1 MHILLS
7 PFLLLPVLH
16 EKPLR
21 LLGKAGVPFSRLHV
35 KVGLAL
41 ILTNRDRSVP
51 NLKQTLYAC
60 LSTWKKSF
68 MMGSLL
74 FTALINSLRI
84 HSSASA
90 SLSICQN
97 YCRINYGPNGKL

>member
-41 ILTNRDRSVP
+41 ILTSWDRSAP
-51 NLKQTLYAC
+51 NLKQTIHAC

-68 MMGSLL
+68 IMGSLL
-74 FTALINSLRI
+74 FTAFINSLRI

-90 SLSICQN
+90 SLSMCQN
-97 YCRINYGPNGKL
+97 HYTLDYGPNGKL